1 MMLTP
6 EGAHATSST
15 ASPRYREAQQ
25 GGGRRL
31 IFVTNRGPVEYTF
44 GADGTTQ
51 PQAGAGG
58 VVSGLLSAARE
69 RPVSWISVAMT
80 DADRAVAKSL
90 DGAALVMPR
99 ELSYLAPRLVYL
111 PEATYRQYYD
121 GISNRLLWFAQHG
134 LPHADIARAPQT
146 RAAWAGYVAANRSL
160 AETVMAEL
168 DTCGAATPVMFHDY
182 HLYLAPAMVRERVP
196 EVRLAHFVH
205 IPWPRAEQWADV
217 PEEMVRAIYRG
228 LAAVDVLGFQT
239 ARDVHNFL
247 DGAVRFLPGV
257 FISRDPDELRWR
269 GGRTL
274 VRAYPIAVTPS
285 AARAAAGNPPAPP
298 HPRPP
303 PGRPRLGIG
312 AQPNSCAGPCRDAHK
327 KIRGAPAH

>member
-58 VVSGLLSAARE
+58 GVSGLLSAARE
-69 RPVSWISVAMT
+69 RPVSAISVGMT
-80 DADRAVAKSL
+80 EAGLAD
-90 DGAALVMPR
+90 
-99 ELSYLAPRLVYL
+99 
-111 PEATYRQYYD
+111 
-121 GISNRLLWFAQHG
+121 
-134 LPHADIARAPQT
+134 
-146 RAAWAGYVAANRSL
+146 
-160 AETVMAEL
+160 
-168 DTCGAATPVMFHDY
+168 
-182 HLYLAPAMVRERVP
+182 
-196 EVRLAHFVH
+196 FVH
-205 IPWPRAEQWADV
+205 IPWPSAEQWADV

-285 AARAAAGNPPAPP
+285 AEHAAPDAP
-298 HPRPP
+298 HGHALGPP
-303 PGRPRLGIG
+303 PGDAPSRDRGHDQPRRAHPVSPTPPNRPGVT
-312 AQPNSCAGPCRDAHK
+312 GP
-327 KIRGAPAH
+327 APMRP